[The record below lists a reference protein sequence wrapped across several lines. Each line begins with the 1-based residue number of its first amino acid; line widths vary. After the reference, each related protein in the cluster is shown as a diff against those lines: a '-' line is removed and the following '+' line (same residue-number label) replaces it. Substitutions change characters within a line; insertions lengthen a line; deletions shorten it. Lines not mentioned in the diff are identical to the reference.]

1 MAGLFDGDVPKRV
14 VTIRGAELAIT
25 GVSADHVADLLARF
39 DLLREVIVTR
49 GEKVGFDDI
58 RDVLPDV
65 IAATIAAGCGRA
77 GDADAIRDARS
88 LGVGEQWEII
98 EAILD
103 TTFPQGFDAF
113 ATSLTTFFQN
123 VGTRIADDPA
133 RSLS

>member
-65 IAATIAAGCGRA
+65 SPRRLRRGAAGQVMPMRSGTPAVSASGSNGKSSRPFSTRHFLKASTPLRRA
-77 GDADAIRDARS
+77 
-88 LGVGEQWEII
+88 
-98 EAILD
+98 
-103 TTFPQGFDAF
+103 
-113 ATSLTTFFQN
+113 
-123 VGTRIADDPA
+123 
-133 RSLS
+133 